1 MRPDQILWDLPDN
14 GKGCEYRISHIL
26 THLTE
31 PTGWCIPHTSGSAP
45 SLLLLPFITDSTE
58 LSGLEAQ
65 ARLPT
70 QLLPSP
76 TLSASLI
83 SPEPLRR
90 GTNLGLKGTRLIL
103 IGCCR
108 KKQNEGTQC
117 LLPPLSLG
125 LRAVVNRATG
135 ELLWDTRI
143 HTPRVSLTLPDLPS
157 HSMNSLPLTIR
168 ENLRN

>member
-14 GKGCEYRISHIL
+14 GKGCGSRISHIL

-45 SLLLLPFITDSTE
+45 SPLLLPFITDSTE
-58 LSGLEAQ
+58 LFELEAQ
-65 ARLPT
+65 AKLPT
-70 QLLPSP
+70 QLLPSS
-76 TLSASLI
+76 TLLSASLI

-108 KKQNEGTQC
+108 KKQTEGNPVPSSAPQFRLESSC
-117 LLPPLSLG
+117 EQGHRKPG
-125 LRAVVNRATG
+125 Y
-135 ELLWDTRI
+135 
-143 HTPRVSLTLPDLPS
+143 TPRVSVTLPVLPS
-157 HSMNSLPLTIR
+157 HSMNSLRLTVM